1 MDITGCFQL
10 GLAGSKQSGASP
22 EEDAGAALEAKRQI
36 ALERYQAVVGSDGER
51 LVSGSDDF
59 TLFMWQPTQNRTPMT
74 RMVVSRNHD
83 A

>member
-1 MDITGCFQL
+1 L
-10 GLAGSKQSGASP
+10 GLGGSRQSGASAGEG
-22 EEDAGAALEAKRQI
+22 EEGEAAALEAKKQI

-74 RMVVSRNHD
+74 RMVVSSCGVCLR
-83 A
+83 